1 MLFRSILV
9 LNNWWGK
16 DNYTDQDVKNL
27 FDKFGSVTSIGDWAF
42 SYCTS
47 LNSIV
52 IPDSVTSIGGS
63 AFAQNIVELGDGKT
77 LILKSDGTY
86 ETVKVAATEQGE
98 KVILRQDMTYEYL
111 KNKELYL
118 KSDGTYEYLAE
129 KEFSLTDQ
137 PARDNLLSELRE
149 LYCIKRQK
157 ALSPQQRSR
166 MIKLTIDILEGNQPA
181 LLAELQNGN
190 CN

>member
-1 MLFRSILV
+1 MCWKMMLGTVFLSTI
-9 LNNWWGK
+9 
-16 DNYTDQDVKNL
+16 
-27 FDKFGSVTSIGDWAF
+27 
-42 SYCTS
+42 
-47 LNSIV
+47 
-52 IPDSVTSIGGS
+52 IGGF

-181 LLAELQNGN
+181 LLAELQNRN

>member
-1 MLFRSILV
+1 MLWKMILGTAI
-9 LNNWWGK
+9 LS
-16 DNYTDQDVKNL
+16 TTI
-27 FDKFGSVTSIGDWAF
+27 GSF
-42 SYCTS
+42 LC
-47 LNSIV
+47 
-52 IPDSVTSIGGS
+52 
-63 AFAQNIVELGDGKT
+63 AQNIVELGDGKT

-129 KEFSLTDQ
+129 KEFSLIDQ
-137 PARDNLLSELRE
+137 PTRNNLLSELRE
-149 LYCIKRQK
+149 LYCTKRQK
-157 ALSPQQRSR
+157 ALSSQQRSR

>member
-1 MLFRSILV
+1 MLWKMILGTV
-9 LNNWWGK
+9 ILS
-16 DNYTDQDVKNL
+16 TTI
-27 FDKFGSVTSIGDWAF
+27 GSF
-42 SYCTS
+42 LC
-47 LNSIV
+47 
-52 IPDSVTSIGGS
+52 
-63 AFAQNIVELGDGKT
+63 AQNIVELGDGKT

-86 ETVKVAATEQGE
+86 ETVKVAAAEQGE

-137 PARDNLLSELRE
+137 PTRNNLLSELRE
-149 LYCIKRQK
+149 LYCTKRQK

>member
-1 MLFRSILV
+1 MRWKMILGTV
-9 LNNWWGK
+9 ILSA
-16 DNYTDQDVKNL
+16 TIS
-27 FDKFGSVTSIGDWAF
+27 GS
-42 SYCTS
+42 
-47 LNSIV
+47 L
-52 IPDSVTSIGGS
+52 
-63 AFAQNIVELGDGKT
+63 FAQNIVELGDGKT

-86 ETVKVAATEQGE
+86 ETVKVAATDQGE

-137 PARDNLLSELRE
+137 PARDNLISELRE
-149 LYCIKRQK
+149 LYCTKRQK

>member
-1 MLFRSILV
+1 MRWKMILGTV
-9 LNNWWGK
+9 ILSA
-16 DNYTDQDVKNL
+16 TIS
-27 FDKFGSVTSIGDWAF
+27 GS
-42 SYCTS
+42 
-47 LNSIV
+47 L
-52 IPDSVTSIGGS
+52 
-63 AFAQNIVELGDGKT
+63 FAQNIVELGDGKT

-86 ETVKVAATEQGE
+86 ETVKVAATEQCE

-137 PARDNLLSELRE
+137 PARDNLISELRE
-149 LYCIKRQK
+149 LYCTKRQK

>member
-1 MLFRSILV
+1 MRWKMILGTV
-9 LNNWWGK
+9 ILSATIN
-16 DNYTDQDVKNL
+16 
-27 FDKFGSVTSIGDWAF
+27 GS
-42 SYCTS
+42 
-47 LNSIV
+47 L
-52 IPDSVTSIGGS
+52 
-63 AFAQNIVELGDGKT
+63 FAQNIVELGDGKT

-137 PARDNLLSELRE
+137 PARDNLISELRE
-149 LYCIKRQK
+149 LYCTKRQK

>member
-1 MLFRSILV
+1 MPWKMILGTIILSTV
-9 LNNWWGK
+9 I
-16 DNYTDQDVKNL
+16 
-27 FDKFGSVTSIGDWAF
+27 SS
-42 SYCTS
+42 S
-47 LNSIV
+47 LC
-52 IPDSVTSIGGS
+52 
-63 AFAQNIVELGDGKT
+63 AQNIVELGDGKT

-86 ETVKVAATEQGE
+86 ETVKLAATEQGE

-137 PARDNLLSELRE
+137 PVQNNLLSELRE

-157 ALSPQQRSR
+157 VLSSQQRSR

>member
-1 MLFRSILV
+1 MRWKMMLGTVILS
-9 LNNWWGK
+9 
-16 DNYTDQDVKNL
+16 TII
-27 FDKFGSVTSIGDWAF
+27 GS
-42 SYCTS
+42 
-47 LNSIV
+47 
-52 IPDSVTSIGGS
+52 S

-137 PARDNLLSELRE
+137 PARENLLLSLIHISEPTRP
-149 LYCIKRQK
+149 Y
-157 ALSPQQRSR
+157 
-166 MIKLTIDILEGNQPA
+166 
-181 LLAELQNGN
+181 
-190 CN
+190 

>member
-1 MLFRSILV
+1 MLWKMIFGTVILS
-9 LNNWWGK
+9 
-16 DNYTDQDVKNL
+16 TAI
-27 FDKFGSVTSIGDWAF
+27 GSF
-42 SYCTS
+42 LC
-47 LNSIV
+47 
-52 IPDSVTSIGGS
+52 
-63 AFAQNIVELGDGKT
+63 AQNIVELGDGKT

-86 ETVKVAATEQGE
+86 ESIKVAATEQGE

-137 PARDNLLSELRE
+137 PTRNNLLSELRE
-149 LYCIKRQK
+149 LYCTKRQK

>member
-1 MLFRSILV
+1 MLWKMILGTAI
-9 LNNWWGK
+9 LS
-16 DNYTDQDVKNL
+16 TTI
-27 FDKFGSVTSIGDWAF
+27 GSF
-42 SYCTS
+42 LC
-47 LNSIV
+47 
-52 IPDSVTSIGGS
+52 
-63 AFAQNIVELGDGKT
+63 AQNIVELGDGKT

-118 KSDGTYEYLAE
+118 KSDGTCEYLAE

-137 PARDNLLSELRE
+137 PTRNNLLSELRE
-149 LYCIKRQK
+149 LYCTKRQK
-157 ALSPQQRSR
+157 ALSSQQRSR

>member
-1 MLFRSILV
+1 MPWKMILGTV
-9 LNNWWGK
+9 ILS
-16 DNYTDQDVKNL
+16 T
-27 FDKFGSVTSIGDWAF
+27 T
-42 SYCTS
+42 
-47 LNSIV
+47 IV
-52 IPDSVTSIGGS
+52 S
-63 AFAQNIVELGDGKT
+63 FLCAQNIVELGDGKT

-137 PARDNLLSELRE
+137 PTRNNLLSELRE
-149 LYCIKRQK
+149 LYCTKRQK
-157 ALSPQQRSR
+157 ALSSQQRSR

>member
-1 MLFRSILV
+1 MLWKMILGTV
-9 LNNWWGK
+9 ILS
-16 DNYTDQDVKNL
+16 TTI
-27 FDKFGSVTSIGDWAF
+27 GSF
-42 SYCTS
+42 LC
-47 LNSIV
+47 
-52 IPDSVTSIGGS
+52 
-63 AFAQNIVELGDGKT
+63 AQNIVELGDGKT

-118 KSDGTYEYLAE
+118 KSDGTYEYLSE

-137 PARDNLLSELRE
+137 PTRDNLLSELRE
-149 LYCIKRQK
+149 LYCTKRQK
-157 ALSPQQRSR
+157 ALSSQQRSR
-166 MIKLTIDILEGNQPA
+166 MIKLTIDILEGNQLA

>member
-1 MLFRSILV
+1 MPWKMILGTII
-9 LNNWWGK
+9 LS
-16 DNYTDQDVKNL
+16 TII
-27 FDKFGSVTSIGDWAF
+27 SS
-42 SYCTS
+42 S
-47 LNSIV
+47 LC
-52 IPDSVTSIGGS
+52 
-63 AFAQNIVELGDGKT
+63 AQNIVELGDGKT

-86 ETVKVAATEQGE
+86 ETVKLAATEQGE

-137 PARDNLLSELRE
+137 PTRNNLLSELSE
-149 LYCIKRQK
+149 LYCTKRQK
-157 ALSPQQRSR
+157 PLSPQQRSR

>member
-1 MLFRSILV
+1 MLWKMIMGTVILS
-9 LNNWWGK
+9 
-16 DNYTDQDVKNL
+16 TTI
-27 FDKFGSVTSIGDWAF
+27 GSF
-42 SYCTS
+42 LC
-47 LNSIV
+47 
-52 IPDSVTSIGGS
+52 
-63 AFAQNIVELGDGKT
+63 AQNIVELGDGKT

-129 KEFSLTDQ
+129 KEFSFTDQ
-137 PARDNLLSELRE
+137 PARNNLLSELRE
-149 LYCIKRQK
+149 LYCLKRQK
-157 ALSPQQRSR
+157 ALSPQQRSK

>member
-1 MLFRSILV
+1 MLWKMILGTV
-9 LNNWWGK
+9 ILS
-16 DNYTDQDVKNL
+16 TTI
-27 FDKFGSVTSIGDWAF
+27 GSF
-42 SYCTS
+42 LC
-47 LNSIV
+47 
-52 IPDSVTSIGGS
+52 
-63 AFAQNIVELGDGKT
+63 AQNIVELGDGKT

-86 ETVKVAATEQGE
+86 ETVKLAATEQGE

-137 PARDNLLSELRE
+137 PTRNNLLSELRE
-149 LYCIKRQK
+149 LYCTKRQK
-157 ALSPQQRSR
+157 ALSSQQRSR